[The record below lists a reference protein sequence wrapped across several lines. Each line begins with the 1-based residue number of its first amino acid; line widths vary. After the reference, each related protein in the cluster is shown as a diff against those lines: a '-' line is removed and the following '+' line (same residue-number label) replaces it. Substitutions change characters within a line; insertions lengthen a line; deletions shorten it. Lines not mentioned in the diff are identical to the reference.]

1 MNNFEEYLQS
11 IFTNDIVSFD
21 STNISDEKLVE
32 IANKFS
38 QRMATFV
45 ALTDYEKLVFDYVN
59 VLLNQRGING

>member
-21 STNISDEKLVE
+21 STNISDEKLIEV
-32 IANKFS
+32 ANKFS
-38 QRMATFV
+38 QRIATFV

>member
-32 IANKFS
+32 VANKFS

>member
-32 IANKFS
+32 VANKFS
-38 QRMATFV
+38 QRMATFIV
-45 ALTDYEKLVFDYVN
+45 LTDYEKLVFDYVN

>member
-32 IANKFS
+32 VANKFS
-38 QRMATFV
+38 QRMATFI